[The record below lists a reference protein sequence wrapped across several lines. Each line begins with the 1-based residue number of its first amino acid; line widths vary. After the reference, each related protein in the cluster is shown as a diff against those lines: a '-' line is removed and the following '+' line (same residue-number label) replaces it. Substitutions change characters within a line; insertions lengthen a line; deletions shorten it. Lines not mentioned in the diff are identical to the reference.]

1 MACILV
7 ADDDKTIRSRL
18 RQMLER
24 HGYDVVEAGNGN
36 EVLQVLEVR
45 EVDLLVL
52 DIVMPEKD
60 GLETLIELGRR
71 RIEVPVIAMSGST
84 SAPMDFLKMARK
96 FGAREILYKPFK
108 EAELIV
114 HVANTLMQD
123 EKRRPA
129 S

>member
-1 MACILV
+1 
-7 ADDDKTIRSRL
+7 
-18 RQMLER
+18 MLER

-36 EVLQVLEVR
+36 EVLQVLEAR
-45 EVDLLVL
+45 HVDLLVL

-84 SAPMDFLKMARK
+84 RAPMDFLKMARK
-96 FGAREILYKPFK
+96 VGAREILYKPFK
-108 EAELIV
+108 EAELID
-114 HVANTLMQD
+114 HVANTLVQD
-123 EKRRPA
+123 KKRRPA